1 LVISEVDE
9 ILYQIIEIHFI
20 IVLAEVELLCE
31 LEDVIIIILT
41 IIELHYEQN
50 LKDFENIITNL

>member
-1 LVISEVDE
+1 LVIFEVDE
-9 ILYQIIEIHFI
+9 IWYQIIEILFI
-20 IVLAEVELLCE
+20 IVLVEIDLLCE
-31 LEDVIIIILT
+31 LDDVIIIILT